1 MSNYAPRV
9 ALDKSGLPIQN
20 APPPTS
26 ILASFNRENAST
38 SSVTLMGHD
47 TTMLEIAAI
56 GGPAAMRFIRTG
68 DTQASIVSATSGA
81 NFAHVIASGT
91 IRQFV
96 LPIEVVGTSGAS
108 VQGIN
113 RGEGLY
119 QRVATISAGAVS
131 SVLLTQ
137 Y

>member
-1 MSNYAPRV
+1 M
-9 ALDKSGLPIQN
+9 DKSGLPIQN

-38 SSVTLMGHD
+38 SSVTLLSHD

-56 GGPAAMRFIRTG
+56 GGPAAMRFVRTG
-68 DTQASIVSATSGA
+68 DTQASVVSATSGA
-81 NFAHVIASGT
+81 NFAHIIPAST
-91 IRQFV
+91 VRQFV
-96 LPIEVVGTSGAS
+96 LPVEAQGTASAS